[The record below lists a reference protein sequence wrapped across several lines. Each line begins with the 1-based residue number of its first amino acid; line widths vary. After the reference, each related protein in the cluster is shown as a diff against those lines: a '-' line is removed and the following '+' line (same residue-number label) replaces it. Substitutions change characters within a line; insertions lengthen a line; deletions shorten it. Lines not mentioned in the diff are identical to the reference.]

1 MGLRMT
7 RRWLWLAW
15 LLAALPG
22 SQTAL
27 AEGVGSNSCEIMLAH
42 VNVNVNVNVKACAY
56 GERDPGASLRVYI
69 GRRQFETPDDATRL
83 DLYGVSVATLAG
95 LGSQRR
101 VIVSTARA
109 SALVSRAMV
118 S

>member
-15 LLAALPG
+15 LLATLPG

-42 VNVNVNVNVKACAY
+42 VNVNVKACAY